1 MLEVTFWSSV
11 IFVAYAYVIY
21 PVLLSIVSAIRERRV
36 DRADVTPP
44 VSFIIA
50 AHNEQARI
58 QGKIENTLR
67 LEYPR
72 DRLEIIVASD
82 SSMDATDTIART
94 FEGQGVVLVRTP
106 ARRGKEYAQRCAVEI
121 AAGDVLVFSD
131 VGATLPPNAV
141 ATIVKNFHDPTV
153 GCVSSVDHT
162 VDAEGQSTGE
172 GGSSRPVAKCV
183 ETGRVIC
190 PATCIPF

>member
-11 IFVAYAYVIY
+11 VFVAYAYVIY
-21 PVLLSIVSAIRERRV
+21 PVLLSLVSAIRERRV

-72 DRLEIIVASD
+72 DRLEIIVAVDEPRAYAVCRASRGQHVVKH
-82 SSMDATDTIART
+82 SP
-94 FEGQGVVLVRTP
+94 EGQGLTVHALI
-106 ARRGKEYAQRCAVEI
+106 VEPPPPG
-121 AAGDVLVFSD
+121 AG
-131 VGATLPPNAV
+131 PP
-141 ATIVKNFHDPTV
+141 
-153 GCVSSVDHT
+153 
-162 VDAEGQSTGE
+162 
-172 GGSSRPVAKCV
+172 
-183 ETGRVIC
+183 
-190 PATCIPF
+190 